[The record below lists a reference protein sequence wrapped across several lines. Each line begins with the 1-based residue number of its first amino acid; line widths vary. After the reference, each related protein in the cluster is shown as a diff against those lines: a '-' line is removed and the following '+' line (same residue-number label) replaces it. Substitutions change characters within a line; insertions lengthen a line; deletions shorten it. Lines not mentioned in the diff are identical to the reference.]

1 VLPSVRRSAGSA
13 LSAAEI
19 MASTVRPAS
28 PLTAKL
34 PSAIARRTAP
44 AGVCAALFKRQGR
57 VVTGEQVAKALLE
70 AVLTAKTGT
79 HIIESENLRN
89 V

>member
-1 VLPSVRRSAGSA
+1 
-13 LSAAEI
+13 
-19 MASTVRPAS
+19 
-28 PLTAKL
+28 
-34 PSAIARRTAP
+34 
-44 AGVCAALFKRQGR
+44 

-79 HIIESENLRN
+79 QIIESENLRN

>member
-1 VLPSVRRSAGSA
+1 MHDDSSGTGGRRGA
-13 LSAAEI
+13 
-19 MASTVRPAS
+19 PF
-28 PLTAKL
+28 
-34 PSAIARRTAP
+34 IARR
-44 AGVCAALFKRQGR
+44 AALSKRQGR

-70 AVLTAKTGT
+70 AVLTANTGT

>member
-1 VLPSVRRSAGSA
+1 MLRLRRKAASFSNSNIKWPARFHGMLPHPCVAD
-13 LSAAEI
+13 LAAI
-19 MASTVRPAS
+19 R
-28 PLTAKL
+28 LL
-34 PSAIARRTAP
+34 IARR
-44 AGVCAALFKRQGR
+44 GALSKRQGR

-79 HIIESENLRN
+79 HIIESENLRY